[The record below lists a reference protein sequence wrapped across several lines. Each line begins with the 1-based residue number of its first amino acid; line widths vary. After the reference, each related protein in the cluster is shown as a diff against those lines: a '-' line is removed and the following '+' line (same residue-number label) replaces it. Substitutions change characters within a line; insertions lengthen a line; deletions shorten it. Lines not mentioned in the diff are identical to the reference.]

1 MEKFSKSL
9 RRKKLSWNKVGSNK
23 CIEIS
28 LIRGLVLQY
37 LLYLFLSRE
46 VLGEED
52 EKQSSGK
59 VFKKLHL
66 GDYKWINY
74 TEADKVITNFG
85 SGLLQLGLSQRDT
98 VSIYG
103 ETRQEWLLAALGAF
117 SQNMAVSTLY
127 TNLGSE
133 AVSHGITETEASL
146 VVTTHSLLPKLREIL
161 AADPGCPQVHHVVY
175 IEDPLF
181 SSSSEAE
188 GFPDQVTVISFQSVL
203 SLGEQNVRESN
214 PPGPEDI
221 AVIMYTS
228 GSTGVPKGVL
238 LSHRNLVSTSSS
250 IFFVRD
256 FTPLDTYIA
265 YLPLAHILEL
275 LSEVISDCSVNL
287 QF

>member
-1 MEKFSKSL
+1 M
-9 RRKKLSWNKVGSNK
+9 
-23 CIEIS
+23 
-28 LIRGLVLQY
+28 
-37 LLYLFLSRE
+37 
-46 VLGEED
+46 
-52 EKQSSGK
+52 
-59 VFKKLHL
+59 FKKLHL
-66 GDYKWINY
+66 GDYQWINY
-74 TEADKVITNFG
+74 TEADKIITDFG

-117 SQNMAVSTLY
+117 SQNLAVSTLY

-146 VVTTHSLLPKLREIL
+146 VVTTSSLLPRLKSIL
-161 AADPGCPQVHHVVY
+161 STAPGCPQVHHVVY

-181 SSSSEAE
+181 SSSAEAE
-188 GFPDQVTVISFQSVL
+188 GFPDHVTVISFQSLL

-250 IFFVRD
+250 IFFVRN
-256 FTPLDTYIA
+256 FTPLDTYLA

-275 LSEVISDCSVNL
+275 LSEVISQSL
-287 QF
+287 ISQ